1 MSKLSVKELQIGL
14 SSDASKNIT
23 LSQPEVEDGSLI
35 FSRGEETPTE
45 LFTISNTG
53 TLSFNDSLL
62 TLDNID
68 STGASSNQVVIYDD
82 VNGVS
87 WADFPVAEFLS
98 TNNSDVGFVLQSN
111 GDGSVSFVDPDSL
124 SIDAATLDGNSASA
138 FALAEDN
145 VTIPD
150 DGTVGSVSTP
160 SSFSIDASG
169 NVSFNQGVDISGSL
183 TGVDASDVSAL
194 SLSGGTVTGNLVVDG
209 TLRSGG
215 VVVNSQTGTS
225 YTFVLSDAGKFVTF
239 DNSGA
244 ITVTVPPDSS
254 VSFEVG
260 ATIGVAQL
268 GTGVVS
274 VVGGSGVTVSSL
286 DGKVDLA
293 GQYATASLVKTGTD
307 SWLLVGALA

>member
-68 STGASSNQVVIYDD
+68 STGASSNQVVVYDD

-268 GTGVVS
+268 GTGTVS

-293 GQYATASLVKTGTD
+293 GQYATASLVKTDTD